1 MFVTDT
7 NENNVFNWNT
17 KMQIVTKS
25 YSKTLKRLKV
35 FRKIFLCNRITMTVA
50 LEAYLKPN
58 ETSTMEFFYVNN

>member
-1 MFVTDT
+1 
-7 NENNVFNWNT
+7 
-17 KMQIVTKS
+17 MQIVTKS

-58 ETSTMEFFYVNN
+58 ETSTMEFFCVNN